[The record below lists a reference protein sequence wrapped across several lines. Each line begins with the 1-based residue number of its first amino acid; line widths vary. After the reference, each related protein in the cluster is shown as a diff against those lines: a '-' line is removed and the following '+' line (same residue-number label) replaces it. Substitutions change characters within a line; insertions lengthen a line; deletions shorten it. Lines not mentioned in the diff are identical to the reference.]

1 MHTIKLSPSLWLAG
15 MLTAMHGMALTL
27 IWLLPFNLWLKIV
40 AVLLLLASLIYHV
53 RRDAMRTSRNAIL
66 ALKISPECRCS
77 VQVRSGDWFE
87 AQLLST
93 SFVSHYLT
101 ILNLRFDHVRLVKH
115 VVILPDAIEAEQFR
129 QLRVLLR
136 WRCGKEL
143 ARPSSASIK

>member
-1 MHTIKLSPSLWLAG
+1 MHTIKLSPSLWFAG
-15 MLTAMHGMALTL
+15 MLTAMHAMALTL
-27 IWLLPFNLWLKIV
+27 IWLLPFDLWLKIV
-40 AVLLLLASLIYHV
+40 AVLLILTSLIYHV

-101 ILNLRFDHVRLVKH
+101 ILNLRFDHARLVQH
-115 VVILPDAIEAEQFR
+115 IVMLPDAIEAEQFR

-143 ARPSSASIK
+143 TRPSSASLK